1 MLLYF
6 FVNMDTMVHQF
17 DVFMV
22 CVESLNVLIQD
33 KLIFYNKAN
42 KEDDIRVIWFYNT
55 IRIKDT

>member
-1 MLLYF
+1 
-6 FVNMDTMVHQF
+6 MDTMVHQF